1 VNGTDG
7 NPDPQQELNPAAQAA
22 NAASRARDLI
32 ERAREASSWTDL
44 AAGTTSDGYASFK
57 SVAAVLDSSKPALA
71 QFGAGLDQAKAAA
84 GSAAS
89 ALGDADW
96 LVGAREA
103 LAAEAQ
109 EVVMDTSRQPQF
121 HSEPQAPTSQPAAEF
136 VPEHVD
142 APASAYT
149 AQPMGTD
156 RLPWLESADEED
168 AYGIDSRRVMLAAG
182 TGLALLLALVGGIW
196 FVTHRSTGE
205 APVAD
210 GGYVA
215 APSGSFKEA
224 PSDPGGKQYAG
235 TGDTSYAAS
244 QGEQHLAQ
252 LGGDNAVPSA
262 GASFA
267 GGAPVAAP
275 SEAAPKAAPV
285 AAPADDGGPAGG
297 VVQIAA
303 YTSDA
308 AAQAGWNRLVT
319 AHESLKGMN
328 HRIVAAKID
337 LGTVYRLQLVT
348 GAGGGVALC
357 ERLKAEAL
365 PCQVKH

>member
-7 NPDPQQELNPAAQAA
+7 NPDPQQGLNPASPAV
-22 NAASRARDLI
+22 NAATRARDLI

-44 AAGTTSDGYASFK
+44 AASSAADGYAPLK
-57 SVAAVLDSSKPALA
+57 GAASAAYDHYQPALA
-71 QFGAGLDQAKAAA
+71 QFGAGVDQAKATAS
-84 GSAAS
+84 SAAA

-103 LAAEAQ
+103 LAAESQ
-109 EVVMDTSRQPQF
+109 EVVMDTSRQQ
-121 HSEPQAPTSQPAAEF
+121 QQPAPEPVAEP
-136 VPEHVD
+136 V
-142 APASAYT
+142 ASAYS

-156 RLPWLESADEED
+156 RLPWLESAED
-168 AYGIDSRRVMLAAG
+168 DDVYGLDSRRVLMAAG
-182 TGLALLLALVGGIW
+182 VGLALLLALVAGIW
-196 FVTHRSTGE
+196 FLTHRPAGV
-205 APVAD
+205 APPAD
-210 GGYVA
+210 GSIVA
-215 APSGSFKEA
+215 APDAPFKEA

-252 LGGDNAVPSA
+252 LGGENAVPSA
-262 GASFA
+262 GASYA

-275 SEAAPKAAPV
+275 SQAAPKAAPA
-285 AAPADDGGPAGG
+285 AAPVDDGGPAGG

-348 GAGGGVALC
+348 SAGGGAALC

>member
-1 VNGTDG
+1 MNGTEG
-7 NPDPQQELNPAAQAA
+7 NPDPQHGLNPATQAA

-44 AAGTTSDGYASFK
+44 AASSASDGYAPLK
-57 SVAAVLDSSKPALA
+57 GAAS
-71 QFGAGLDQAKAAA
+71 AAS
-84 GSAAS
+84 SAAS

-109 EVVMDTSRQPQF
+109 EVVMDTSRHPQP
-121 HSEPQAPTSQPAAEF
+121 EPQAATAEF
-136 VPEHVD
+136 VPDHVD
-142 APASAYT
+142 APAPVYT

-156 RLPWLESADEED
+156 RLPWLESADEDD

-196 FVTHRSTGE
+196 FATHRQAGE

-275 SEAAPKAAPV
+275 SQAAPKAAPV
-285 AAPADDGGPAGG
+285 AAPVDDGGPAGG

-348 GAGGGVALC
+348 GAGGGAALC